1 MIFNTDEDR
10 PIIIP
15 YYKICI
21 YAFFLVIPLSI
32 GLLIARYAPRLSK
45 FLVRILKPM
54 ALFLILFILIFGVWA
69 NLYIFRLMTWPV
81 FLTVSYQNI
90 SSKLLALLTLLIFQ
104 ANYYSSYSIS
114 QGMGLPW
121 IGFAFGCT
129 LARLTRRPTADVI
142 AIAIETGVQNTGMSI
157 FILWFTLDQPLG
169 DMTGL
174 FNLLLYI

>member
-1 MIFNTDEDR
+1 MASIFNG
-10 PIIIP
+10 
-15 YYKICI
+15 K
-21 YAFFLVIPLSI
+21 
-32 GLLIARYAPRLSK
+32 LSK
-45 FLVRILKPM
+45 YQMKTVGTTKYIRSP
-54 ALFLILFILIFGVWA
+54 LFL
-69 NLYIFRLMTWPV
+69 
-81 FLTVSYQNI
+81 
-90 SSKLLALLTLLIFQ
+90 Q
-104 ANYYSSYSIS
+104 ANNFLHSIS

-174 FNLLLYI
+174 FHLLQYILIKKLLTKIRF